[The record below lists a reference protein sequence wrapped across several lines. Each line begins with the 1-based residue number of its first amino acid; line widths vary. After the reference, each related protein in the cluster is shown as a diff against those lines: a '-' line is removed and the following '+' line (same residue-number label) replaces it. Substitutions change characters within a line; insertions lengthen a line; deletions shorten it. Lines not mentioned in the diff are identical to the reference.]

1 MKKNK
6 IFAMMAAA
14 MTFAA
19 CSTSDITSDYS
30 FDDDKNTVTVSS
42 VTRAGESQTTTTP
55 TTVDMREPFLLT
67 NLTQKD
73 KAGYNYEAV
82 FEYNN
87 NVWEPSEK
95 VMWYGSGDN
104 VFQATYPCATK
115 NGYQLQNIEFDKFM
129 IPGYQY
135 NNSDSIPDWMRATIK
150 ATRSI
155 ENGTVK
161 PLAINLQHMLS
172 KVTVVCNYSG
182 TPTIDGKTITGA
194 SVNKIFTRVQY
205 CKAVTDENGNV
216 TIEPYQKTDYD
227 TDGLYIWTT
236 NTPDDANKKAST
248 TAIVA
253 PGAYTN
259 IGKIWINYDGGSEE
273 IVVSIPN
280 GITLVAGKHYT
291 FTLKGN
297 ITHNQAII
305 SSVEVTDWI
314 DGDIQDPE
322 QPADYIPYVT
332 FSAES
337 EQRFKMTK
345 EECDEFPNLEYSVNY
360 GSWYSVVAN
369 TEVLFG
375 GNKGSL
381 RLRGTGNLNGT
392 TIGDEGYSKI
402 SFINTDVQ
410 VKCTGDIRTLLDY
423 TNFQYVETKYAKFC
437 NLFEGCTQLTTAPE
451 LPAMELGDR
460 CYSNMFSDCSSL
472 TTAPALPATTLA
484 VSCYDTMFYG
494 CTALKKAPELPATTL
509 ANFCYFQMFSSCS
522 ALTTA
527 PELPAENL
535 ANSCYWSMFSY
546 CTALTSAPD
555 LPAKNLAN
563 SCYSSM
569 FSNCTA
575 LTSAPELPATTLAQS
590 CYYYMFYG
598 CTKLKEVTMLAT
610 DVNATDCLS
619 AWLKNAG
626 TSATSRTLKVNG
638 KEEYDKIKATI
649 YGGSSNLPDIWKAS
663 TTTSGATI
671 LDKDG
676 NNITSSTNP

>member
-55 TTVDMREPFLLT
+55 TTVDMHEPFLLT
-67 NLTQKD
+67 NLTQKE

-104 VFQATYPCATK
+104 VFQATYPCVIK
-115 NGYQLQNIEFDKFM
+115 NSNSQYSIDYEKFM

-172 KVTVVCNYSG
+172 KVTVVCDYSG
-182 TPTIDGKTITGA
+182 SSTIDGKPITGA
-194 SVNKIFTRVQY
+194 SVDKIFTRVQY

-253 PGAYTN
+253 PGAYTK
-259 IGKIWINYDGGSEE
+259 IGKIYIDYDGGNEE
-273 IVVSIPN
+273 VVVSIPD
-280 GITLVAGKHYT
+280 GINLEAGKHYT
-291 FTLKGN
+291 FTLNISN
-297 ITHNQAII
+297 ITHNQATI
-305 SSVEVTDWI
+305 SSVKVTDW
-314 DGDIQDPE
+314 DTETLSSQ

-360 GSWYSVVAN
+360 GSWYSVVDN
-369 TEVLFG
+369 SEVLFG
-375 GNKGSL
+375 GDKGSL

-437 NLFEGCTQLTTAPE
+437 NLFEGCTQLTSAPE
-451 LPAMELGDR
+451 
-460 CYSNMFSDCSSL
+460 
-472 TTAPALPATTLA
+472 LPATTLA
-484 VSCYDTMFYG
+484 ASCYMDMFNG

-509 ANFCYFQMFSSCS
+509 ANYCYFEMFYGCS

-535 ANSCYWSMFSY
+535 ANSCYMY
-546 CTALTSAPD
+546 
-555 LPAKNLAN
+555 
-563 SCYSSM
+563 M
-569 FSNCTA
+569 FSNCPA

-590 CYYYMFYG
+590 CYNNMFSNCTALTSAPNLPATTLVDKCYYYMFFG

-619 AWLKNAG
+619 AWLTDAG
-626 TSATSRTLKVNG
+626 TSATSRKLKVNG
-638 KEEYDKIKATI
+638 KEEYDKIKATTPSWENI
-649 YGGSSNLPDIWKAS
+649 SNLPDIWQA
-663 TTTSGATI
+663 GANNTKI
-671 LDKDG
+671 LDKDDHD
-676 NNITSSTNP
+676 ITSTISSTNP

>member
-42 VTRAGESQTTTTP
+42 VTRAGENQTTTTP
-55 TTVDMREPFLLT
+55 TPVDMYESFLLT
-67 NLTQKD
+67 NLTQKE
-73 KAGYNYEAV
+73 KAGYNYEAI

-95 VMWYGSGDN
+95 VMWYGSGEN
-104 VFQATYPCATK
+104 VFQATYPCVIK
-115 NGYQLQNIEFDKFM
+115 NSNSQYSIDYDKFM

-172 KVTVVCNYSG
+172 KVTVVCDYSG
-182 TPTIDGKTITGA
+182 SSTIDGKPITGA
-194 SVNKIFTRVQY
+194 SVDKIFTRVQY

-297 ITHNQAII
+297 ITHNQATI
-305 SSVEVTDWI
+305 SSVKVTDW
-314 DGDIQDPE
+314 DTETLSSQ

-337 EQRFKMTK
+337 EQGFKMTTS
-345 EECDEFPNLEYSVNY
+345 DSYEFPNLEYSVNY
-360 GSWYSVVAN
+360 GQWYSVVDN
-369 TEVLFG
+369 SEVLFG
-375 GNKGSL
+375 GDKGSL

-437 NLFEGCTQLTTAPE
+437 NLFKGCTQLTSAPA

-527 PELPAENL
+527 PELPAKNL

-546 CTALTSAPD
+546 CTALTSAPE
-555 LPAKNLAN
+555 LPATTLAQ
-563 SCYSSM
+563 SCYNNM

-575 LTSAPELPATTLAQS
+575 LTSAPNLPATTLVDK
-590 CYYYMFYG
+590 CYYYMFFG